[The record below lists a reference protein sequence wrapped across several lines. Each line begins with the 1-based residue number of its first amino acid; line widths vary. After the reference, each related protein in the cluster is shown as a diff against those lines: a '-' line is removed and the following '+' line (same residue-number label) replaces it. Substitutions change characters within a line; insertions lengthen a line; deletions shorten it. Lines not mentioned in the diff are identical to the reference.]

1 MLEFDG
7 VNGIRT
13 RMGRKKENPEGVE
26 PIGGLY
32 GNLLRLTSS
41 PPERAEQCFEPIAH
55 GDRVLSGVGHRFLLC
70 RDYSCSGYVRR
81 VRFLVRGTIG

>member
-7 VNGIRT
+7 VNVIRT
-13 RMGRKKENPEGVE
+13 RTGRKKENPEGVE

-41 PPERAEQCFEPIAH
+41 PRERAEQCFEPITH
-55 GDRVLSGVGHRFLLC
+55 GHGVVSGVGLRCLLW
-70 RDYSCSGYVRR
+70 RE
-81 VRFLVRGTIG
+81 L